1 MNDAVWFQVTGHRLS
16 SAVISTS
23 AAEQRASEEWSKG
36 SECGIDVVGWKKEFK
51 EMMCLHAIWEN
62 EYKKKQVTVR
72 YSLGLACID
81 KDKRWQSNIMKP
93 ILHAKLLSHERW
105 LLKLFFALVVVV
117 VAFVKNWKTFSGDE
131 KQEEKKWKR
140 CVHLDF
146 SQILCFF
153 HSLSISLSRPVDG
166 ALYEPWAH
174 GRGCFARMISRLQTR
189 CQPLRSPIDGLTE
202 FHWYCTQTWKY
213 FIF

>member
-1 MNDAVWFQVTGHRLS
+1 
-16 SAVISTS
+16 
-23 AAEQRASEEWSKG
+23 
-36 SECGIDVVGWKKEFK
+36 
-51 EMMCLHAIWEN
+51 MMCLHAIWEN

-131 KQEEKKWKR
+131 KQEEKKCKC

-153 HSLSISLSRPVDG
+153 HSLSISLSLDLSMAHCTSHGLMVVDV
-166 ALYEPWAH
+166 
-174 GRGCFARMISRLQTR
+174 
-189 CQPLRSPIDGLTE
+189 SPE
-202 FHWYCTQTWKY
+202 
-213 FIF
+213 